1 VSGLTVE
8 REDGVARV
16 WLDRPERRNALD
28 AALIAAI
35 AETFT
40 AFAADDTLRAVVLAG
55 RGQSFCAGGD
65 LDWMR
70 ESGELPYERNLADA
84 ELAAAMFSAVDG
96 CPVPVVARVHG
107 AAIAGGTGLACCCDI
122 VLARDDARFGFT
134 EVRLGLVPA
143 TIGPFAL
150 ASIGRSQARALF
162 LTGEIFD
169 AARAHAIGLV
179 HELHGNDTALDG
191 AVERVVGSLRRAAP
205 GALRAAKALLA
216 ELRDGDPAVQSRR
229 AAQVI
234 AERRASPEA
243 REGIAAFFERREPHW

>member
-1 VSGLTVE
+1 VSDLTVE
-8 REDGVARV
+8 HDNGIARV

-28 AALIAAI
+28 AALIAAVT
-35 AETFT
+35 ETFT
-40 AFAADDTLRAVVLAG
+40 ALAADDTLRAVVLGG

-70 ESGELPYERNLADA
+70 DSGELPYERNLADA
-84 ELAAAMFSAVDG
+84 ELAAGMFSAVDG

-107 AAIAGGTGLACCCDI
+107 AALAGGTGLACCCDI

-150 ASIGRSQARALF
+150 ARIGRSQARALF

-169 AARAHAIGLV
+169 AAHAHAIGLV
-179 HELHGNDTALDG
+179 HELHGDDTALDG
-191 AVERVVGSLRRAAP
+191 AVERVVTSLRRAAP

-216 ELRDGDPAVQSRR
+216 ELRDGDPALQSRR

-243 REGIAAFFERREPHW
+243 REGIAAFFERREPRW